1 MAFLG
6 IFPVI
11 QSMGFEMKNRGSV
24 LKKKNVMPLIC
35 ESCQSNYRTP
45 HRQPWAYQH
54 PNYRKSGSSP
64 MF

>member
-6 IFPVI
+6 TFPVI
-11 QSMGFEMKNRGSV
+11 QSMGVEMKDRDSV
-24 LKKKNVMPLIC
+24 LKNVMPLIC

-45 HRQPWAYQH
+45 YRQPWAYQH
-54 PNYRKSGSSP
+54 PHYRKSGSSP